1 MEGIVEK
8 PFLDCQ
14 WDGKEG
20 KEEGIMQ
27 KEAKR
32 KGDQFLDDKE
42 ENKKKKIRK
51 LAKKRSRS
59 KKRCEVSDRRELE
72 IRRKLKSGVG

>member
-1 MEGIVEK
+1 MEEIVEK

-32 KGDQFLDDKE
+32 KEDQLLADKE
-42 ENKKKKIRK
+42 EDKKKKVRK
-51 LAKKRSRS
+51 LVKKRSRS
-59 KKRCEVSDRRELE
+59 KKR
-72 IRRKLKSGVG
+72 